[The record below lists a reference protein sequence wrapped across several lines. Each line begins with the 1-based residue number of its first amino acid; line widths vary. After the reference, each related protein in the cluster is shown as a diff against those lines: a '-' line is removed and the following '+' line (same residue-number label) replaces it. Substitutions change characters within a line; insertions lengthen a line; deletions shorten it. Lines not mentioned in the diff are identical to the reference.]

1 MPVRLINRTPS
12 AYAYPLLIKNLLLTP
27 LIYSP
32 HQEIVYRDL
41 RRHDYVTFRQRIAKL
56 AHALKNLGINS
67 GDTVGVMDWDSHRY
81 LECYFTIP
89 MMGAVLHMVNI
100 RLSPEQILYTINHAE
115 DDVLLVNSDFLPL
128 LESIRGELKTVKK
141 VIILS
146 DSGKKPQSTV
156 NLDGEYE
163 ELLSHSNG
171 DYDFPDFDENTM
183 ATLFYTTGT
192 TGLPKGVYFSHRQLV
207 LHTFGTIGGLFAF
220 KSQFPINSGDVYMP
234 LTPMFHVHAWGLPYV
249 WTLLGA
255 KQVYPGRYEPATIL
269 KLIQFEKVT
278 FSHCVPTILHMLL
291 SSPDIS
297 HVNLSGWNVLIGGS
311 ALPKSLCKTALQ
323 LGINLAVG
331 YGMSE
336 TAPVLTIANLK
347 PHMLDWDI
355 DKQVEIRCRTGLPIP
370 LVNLRVVDE
379 EGVEVAHDGRSVG
392 EVVVRSPW
400 LSQGYARDP
409 ERAEQLWS
417 GGWLHTGDMG
427 WIDQEGY
434 LQVTDRIKDVI
445 KTGGEWIS
453 SLLLEDLMARHEAV
467 SEAAAIG
474 IPDDKWVERPLI
486 FVVLKDEAKGTV
498 SEADLKTFFMEFVEN
513 GIIPKYAVP
522 DRIVLANN
530 IAKTSVGKI
539 DKKALRKQ
547 LDQK

>member
-1 MPVRLINRTPS
+1 VPVRLIDRTPS

-27 LIYSP
+27 LVYSP

-41 RRHDYVTFRQRIAKL
+41 MRHDYVTFRQRIARL
-56 AHALKNLGINS
+56 AHALKNLGIS
-67 GDTVGVMDWDSHRY
+67 PGDTVGVMDWDSHRY
-81 LECYFTIP
+81 LECYFAVP

-128 LESIRGELKTVKK
+128 LESIRDELKTVKK
-141 VIILS
+141 IIVLS
-146 DSGKKPQSTV
+146 DSGKTPQTTI

-163 ELLSHSNG
+163 ELLAQSSG
-171 DYDFPDFDENTM
+171 DYDFPDFDENAM

-207 LHTFGTIGGLFAF
+207 LHTFGTIAGLFAF
-220 KSQFPINSGDVYMP
+220 KSQFLVDSGDVYMP

-269 KLIQFEKVT
+269 KLIQSENVT

-291 SSPDIS
+291 SSPGIS
-297 HVNLSGWNVLIGGS
+297 QMNLSGWKVLIGGS
-311 ALPKSLCKTALQ
+311 ALPKSLCKAALQ
-323 LGINLAVG
+323 LGINVAVG

-336 TAPVLTIANLK
+336 TAPVLTIASLK
-347 PHMLDWDI
+347 PYMLDWDI

-370 LVNLRVVDE
+370 LVNLKVVDQHGTE
-379 EGVEVAHDGRSVG
+379 LSCDGISVG
-392 EVVVRSPW
+392 EIVVRSPW
-400 LSQGYARDP
+400 LSQGYAQDP
-409 ERAEQLWS
+409 ERAEQLWA

-427 WIDQEGY
+427 CIDAEGY

-486 FVVLKDEAKGTV
+486 FAVLKNEAKGTV
-498 SEADLKTFFMEFVEN
+498 SEADLKAFLMKFVEN
-513 GIIPKYAVP
+513 GTIPKYAVP
-522 DRIVLANN
+522 DRIVLVDS

-539 DKKALRKQ
+539 DKKVLRREFIP
-547 LDQK
+547 